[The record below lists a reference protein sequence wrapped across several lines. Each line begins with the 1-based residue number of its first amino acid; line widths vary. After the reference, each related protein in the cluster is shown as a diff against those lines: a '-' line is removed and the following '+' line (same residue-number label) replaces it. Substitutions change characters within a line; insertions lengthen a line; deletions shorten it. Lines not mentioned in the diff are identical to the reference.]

1 MSELKNKV
9 VWITGASSG
18 IGQAL
23 AFAMAKEGAKL
34 VLSSRREQEL
44 KNVAEKCASD
54 VLILPLDLSNSSN
67 FKDLTQQ
74 VLEHFGSID
83 VLINNGGISQRSEAA
98 QTSLEVD
105 RKLMEVNYFGAAAL
119 TKAVL
124 PIMQQQKSGHLVAIS
139 SLSGKFGFFLRS
151 AYSASKFA
159 LVGFYESLRLEEEK
173 NNIKVSLVFPG
184 FVQTNISQN
193 ALSGDGQKHAKL
205 DNNQKG
211 GISAEKCARDI
222 IRGIKKDKHEIISG
236 GTEKWGILLKR
247 LFPKLFYRIL
257 RKKSGE

>member
-44 KNVAEKCASD
+44 NEVAKKCACE
-54 VLILPLDLSNSSN
+54 VLILPLDLSDQSKFNN
-67 FKDLTQQ
+67 LAKQ
-74 VLEHFGSID
+74 VVEHFGSID

-173 NNIKVSLVFPG
+173 NNIKVSIVFPG
-184 FVQTNISQN
+184 FVHTNISQN

-211 GISAEKCARDI
+211 GISSEKCARDI

-236 GTEKWGILLKR
+236 GSEKWGILVNR
-247 LFPKLFYRIL
+247 LFPNLFYRIL

>member
-1 MSELKNKV
+1 MSKLKNKV

-184 FVQTNISQN
+184 FVHTNISQN

-236 GTEKWGILLKR
+236 GSEKWGILLNR
-247 LFPKLFYRIL
+247 LFPNLFYRIL
-257 RKKSGE
+257 REKSGE

>member
-1 MSELKNKV
+1 MSKLKNKV

-184 FVQTNISQN
+184 FVHTNISQN

-222 IRGIKKDKHEIISG
+222 IRGIKKDKYEIISG
-236 GTEKWGILLKR
+236 GSEKWGILLKR

>member
-1 MSELKNKV
+1 MSKLKNKV

-184 FVQTNISQN
+184 FVHTNISQN

-222 IRGIKKDKHEIISG
+222 IRGIKKDKYEIISG
-236 GTEKWGILLKR
+236 GSEKWGILLKR

-257 RKKSGE
+257 LKKSGE

>member
-34 VLSSRREQEL
+34 VLSSRRDQEL
-44 KNVAEKCASD
+44 KKVAKKCASD

-67 FKDLTQQ
+67 FKDLTHQ
-74 VLEHFGSID
+74 VVEHFGSID

-98 QTSLEVD
+98 LTSLEVD

>member
-34 VLSSRREQEL
+34 VLSSRRDQEL
-44 KNVAEKCASD
+44 KKVAKKCASD

-105 RKLMEVNYFGAAAL
+105 RKLMEVNYFGATAL

-193 ALSGDGQKHAKL
+193 ALSGDGQKHA
-205 DNNQKG
+205 
-211 GISAEKCARDI
+211 
-222 IRGIKKDKHEIISG
+222 
-236 GTEKWGILLKR
+236 
-247 LFPKLFYRIL
+247 
-257 RKKSGE
+257 

>member
-44 KNVAEKCASD
+44 KNVAEKCSSD

-67 FKDLTQQ
+67 FNSLAKQ
-74 VLEHFGSID
+74 VVEHFGTID
-83 VLINNGGISQRSEAA
+83 VLINNGGISQRSEAT

-211 GISAEKCARDI
+211 GISPEKCARDI

-236 GTEKWGILLKR
+236 GSEKLGILVNR
-247 LFPKLFYRIL
+247 LFPNLFYRIL